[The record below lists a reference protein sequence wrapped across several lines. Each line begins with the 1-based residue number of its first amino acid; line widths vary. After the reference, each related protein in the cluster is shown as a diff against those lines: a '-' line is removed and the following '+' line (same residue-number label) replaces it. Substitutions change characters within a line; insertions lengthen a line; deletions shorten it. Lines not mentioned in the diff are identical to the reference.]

1 MKRIIFTALI
11 ALLFSGVYL
20 AKSYAETALFF
31 APTRVEIKE
40 SKPVEEI
47 RVTNMSDIARSY
59 RVNLENVVMGE
70 DGITSRV
77 DNFDYS
83 AKRMIRY
90 VPRKFDLQPGER
102 QIIRIMARYPEGT
115 EDGEYH
121 AHLEFLEDVGRRLE
135 INNIDENDAAARA
148 RAMAQVSYATAVPV
162 ILSKG
167 AINTSVD
174 MSDVALGKD
183 KNGRP
188 QITLTLHRSGNGQG
202 SALIDVDYI
211 AGDGTSTKV
220 ASRRIIPIYREIDIR
235 HHQFILEGADT
246 AALKAGGTLNVNLY
260 GRDVSKDKPIKTVSI
275 KIP

>member
-1 MKRIIFTALI
+1 MKRIIFLALI

-20 AKSYAETALFF
+20 SKSFAETALFF
-31 APTRVEIKE
+31 APTRIEIKE

-167 AINTSVD
+167 TVNTSVD

-220 ASRRIIPIYREIDIR
+220 ASRRTIPIYREIDIR
-235 HHQFILEGADT
+235 RHQFILEGVDT

-260 GRDVSKDKPIKTVSI
+260 GRDVSKEKPIKTVSI